1 MKKLIIAVAVL
12 GVATLFT
19 SCKKD
24 YVCECTMDA
33 GGASTTVSYD
43 LKNASK
49 KDAKDACTNYE
60 TGMAGVTLKCN
71 LK

>member
-1 MKKLIIAVAVL
+1 MKKLILAAAVL

-24 YVCECTMDA
+24 YTCECTMEA
-33 GGASTTVSYD
+33 GGTSITQSYE

-60 TGMAGVTLKCN
+60 TGMTGVTLKCE

>member
-1 MKKLIIAVAVL
+1 MKKLIITAAIL

-24 YVCECTMDA
+24 YTCECTMDA
-33 GGASTTVSYD
+33 GGASTSLTYEMKDV
-43 LKNASK
+43 SK
-49 KDAKDACTNYE
+49 KDAKDACKNHE
-60 TGMAGVTLKCN
+60 TGMAGVTLKCD